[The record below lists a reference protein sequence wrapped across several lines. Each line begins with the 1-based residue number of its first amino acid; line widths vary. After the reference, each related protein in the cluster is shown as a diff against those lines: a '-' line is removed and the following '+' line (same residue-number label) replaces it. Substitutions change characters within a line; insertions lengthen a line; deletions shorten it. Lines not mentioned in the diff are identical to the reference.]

1 MTKILVIEDND
12 DVREE
17 IVAILRYEGFEVRDA
32 ENGRLGL
39 ALAREWRPDL
49 VVCDLMMPELDG
61 YATLEAIRADPATAA
76 ILFLCLTARAEHNDV
91 QKAVELGTDD
101 YLTKPFTA
109 DELLARIAGMSAK
122 RAGTDA
128 NPAGDAKLH
137 SEPSV
142 RASSRR

>member
-39 ALAREWRPDL
+39 ALARDWGPDL
-49 VVCDLMMPELDG
+49 VVCDVMMPEVDG

-76 ILFLCLTARAEHNDV
+76 TLFLCLTARAEQNDV
-91 QKAVELGTDD
+91 QRAVGLGADD
-101 YLTKPFTA
+101 YLTKPFTT
-109 DELLARIAGMSAK
+109 DELLTSIASISTKRACADAK
-122 RAGTDA
+122 RADTA
-128 NPAGDAKLH
+128 HLR
-137 SEPSV
+137 SEPSLLAG
-142 RASSRR
+142 RKR

>member
-17 IVAILRYEGFEVRDA
+17 IVDILRLEGFEVRDA

-39 ALAREWRPDL
+39 ALAREWAPDL

-61 YATLEAIRADPATAA
+61 YATLEAIRADPATAS

-91 QKAVELGTDD
+91 QKAVDLGADD
-101 YLTKPFTA
+101 YLTKPFTI
-109 DELLARIAGMSAK
+109 DELLASIVGISAK
-122 RAGTDA
+122 RADVDA
-128 NPAGDAKLH
+128 NRAGTAG
-137 SEPSV
+137 PGAAA
-142 RASSRR
+142 RRSSGR